1 MLKIKVKKGHNIN
14 IAGVAS
20 REILAPKKNNT
31 VSLSPEN
38 FRYIKPKLLV
48 KENDTVNLGD
58 PIFFDKLSPAVKWP
72 AIASGKI
79 SKIIYGERRAIKEII
94 FSVDPSLENKDSN
107 VEQKKLS
114 NKDDIINYLF
124 VFFLL

>member
-20 REILAPKKNNT
+20 SEILAPQKNTT

-48 KENDTVNLGD
+48 KENDSVKLFTKLNADYFCKVLSCNLGITVRL
-58 PIFFDKLSPAVKWP
+58 PFCFDFYS
-72 AIASGKI
+72 S
-79 SKIIYGERRAIKEII
+79 
-94 FSVDPSLENKDSN
+94 
-107 VEQKKLS
+107 
-114 NKDDIINYLF
+114 INQPH
-124 VFFLL
+124 VLLQNIRP

>member
-20 REILAPKKNNT
+20 SEILAPQKNTT

-48 KENDTVNLGD
+48 KEGDSVKLGD
-58 PIFFDKLSPAVKWP
+58 PIFLISSILKLSGLQLHRVKFQ
-72 AIASGKI
+72 KL
-79 SKIIYGERRAIKEII
+79 YMVKEE
-94 FSVDPSLENKDSN
+94 L
-107 VEQKKLS
+107 
-114 NKDDIINYLF
+114 
-124 VFFLL
+124 